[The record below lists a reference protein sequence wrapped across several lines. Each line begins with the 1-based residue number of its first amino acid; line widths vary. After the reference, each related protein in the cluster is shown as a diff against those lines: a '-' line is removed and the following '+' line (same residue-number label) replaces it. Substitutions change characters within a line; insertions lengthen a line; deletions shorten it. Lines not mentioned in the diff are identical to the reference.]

1 MIVCIPVT
9 ADRGLQSPANTHFGA
24 APLFA
29 LVDTATRAC
38 RVIANGNAGHAPGAC
53 NPLVSLEG
61 ESVDLVVTG
70 RLGGGAYTRLLQHG
84 IRVGVSEAPTVE
96 AVLDEV
102 AAGRITGPR
111 GTLECS
117 HEGPHAH

>member
-9 ADRGLQSPANTHFGA
+9 EDRGLQSPADTHFGA

-29 LVDTATRAC
+29 IVDTATRAC

-61 ESVDLVVTG
+61 ESVDIVITG
-70 RLGGGAYTRLLQHG
+70 RLGGGALTRLLQRG
-84 IRVGVSEAPTVE
+84 VRVGVSSAPTVA

-102 AAGRITGPR
+102 AAGHITGPT

-117 HEGPHAH
+117 HEGPRAH